1 MGVSTLTAARI
12 LKGHRQKLV
21 GPEKALLSFEVRSGD
36 NNSNPFEI
44 SRRSPTSASCARTAW
59 TAWWPTPRARR
70 APTLAASRTTSAPS
84 ACLGGSSTSS
94 ARVRHFQR
102 IRQSLQ
108 LADTFKKKHNLQR
121 LKNKSSPAGAFN
133 IDAGPSEWLCDWYR
147 YFRSDHWGQSCCSI
161 QVRIGIY

>member
-1 MGVSTLTAARI
+1 MLGQRGLFSPSRL
-12 LKGHRQKLV
+12 GQ
-21 GPEKALLSFEVRSGD
+21 D
-36 NNSNPFEI
+36 NNSIPFEI

-70 APTLAASRTTSAPS
+70 PPILAASRTTSAPS
-84 ACLGGSSTSS
+84 ASLGGSSTSS

-108 LADTFKKKHNLQR
+108 LADTLQR
-121 LKNKSSPAGAFN
+121 LTNKSSPAGAFN

-147 YFRSDHWGQSCCSI
+147 YFRSDHWGQSCSSL